1 VFTIGLIGYTACPA
15 FVADG
20 TLMASRRG
28 RRPPAERAAVTLA
41 YVGSLVVVG
50 LAPALFF
57 EPRPQG
63 CTECATNLVAV
74 TSAPGLVSAFQ
85 RAGVWFG
92 VLWAATLVLVVM
104 RRLVRTTSAARRVSA
119 PLLVPLI
126 LYLTA
131 VTSGYVHAVGD
142 DKVIVDDTARR
153 LWSVEALAL
162 AGLSLGFVAAAIR
175 ARRAR
180 QDVAR
185 ALVALAEGPQPGKL
199 RATLARTLDD
209 PDLQVAYPL
218 TDGRHVDDHGTGVE
232 IVPAA
237 GRAATAVIREGRTVA
252 VLVHRS
258 ELLDDPR
265 LVAEATNAAALALE
279 HERLAAEAAA
289 QLAELRDSLERLV
302 AVTDHEL
309 QHLGRDLHDGAQ
321 QAVVAL
327 LVEVHLLCAR
337 IDGHD
342 PDAATHLTAAEAEL
356 HRVLAEI
363 RTLASNLHPAVLTD
377 YGVVA
382 AIGALGE
389 QSPSPV
395 NLRTMTGDRFP
406 PDVEAAVYRAVVASA
421 RTGPVSI
428 DLARHDGHVILD
440 IDAAELPQD
449 LGDVRD
455 RVRALDGQLD
465 VDAQPGAAHLRVV
478 IPCA

>member
-1 VFTIGLIGYTACPA
+1 
-15 FVADG
+15 
-20 TLMASRRG
+20 
-28 RRPPAERAAVTLA
+28 
-41 YVGSLVVVG
+41 
-50 LAPALFF
+50 
-57 EPRPQG
+57 
-63 CTECATNLVAV
+63 
-74 TSAPGLVSAFQ
+74 
-85 RAGVWFG
+85 
-92 VLWAATLVLVVM
+92 
-104 RRLVRTTSAARRVSA
+104 
-119 PLLVPLI
+119 
-126 LYLTA
+126 
-131 VTSGYVHAVGD
+131 
-142 DKVIVDDTARR
+142 
-153 LWSVEALAL
+153 
-162 AGLSLGFVAAAIR
+162 
-175 ARRAR
+175 
-180 QDVAR
+180 
-185 ALVALAEGPQPGKL
+185 
-199 RATLARTLDD
+199 
-209 PDLQVAYPL
+209 
-218 TDGRHVDDHGTGVE
+218 
-232 IVPAA
+232 
-237 GRAATAVIREGRTVA
+237 
-252 VLVHRS
+252 
-258 ELLDDPR
+258 
-265 LVAEATNAAALALE
+265 LE

-309 QHLGRDLHDGAQ
+309 QRLGRDLHDGAQ